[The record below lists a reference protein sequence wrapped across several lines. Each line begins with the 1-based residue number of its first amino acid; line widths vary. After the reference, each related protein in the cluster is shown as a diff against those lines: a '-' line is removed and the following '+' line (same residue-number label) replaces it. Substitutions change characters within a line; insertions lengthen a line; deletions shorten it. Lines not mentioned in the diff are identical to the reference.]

1 MKKVRCNL
9 CDWETDHDNVNG
21 KTRHVDWHK
30 YARVQKRNTTQGDVI
45 WIWTNVIFVEKS
57 RIVKYLEDTCKLQS
71 VKNVRR
77 RKLVNQKEFF
87 DLISKSL
94 DDFYE
99 VNNTLPDNLYD
110 QLKALNDG
118 IYKIEKIYD
127 ELKKEIESWT

>member
-1 MKKVRCNL
+1 MN
-9 CDWETDHDNVNG
+9 
-21 KTRHVDWHK
+21 HK
-30 YARVQKRNTTQGDVI
+30 
-45 WIWTNVIFVEKS
+45 E
-57 RIVKYLEDTCKLQS
+57 L
-71 VKNVRR
+71 
-77 RKLVNQKEFF
+77 F

-127 ELKKEIESWT
+127 ELKKEIES

>member
-1 MKKVRCNL
+1 
-9 CDWETDHDNVNG
+9 
-21 KTRHVDWHK
+21 
-30 YARVQKRNTTQGDVI
+30 
-45 WIWTNVIFVEKS
+45 VIFVEKS
-57 RIVKYLEDTCKLQS
+57 RIVKYSEDTCKLQS

-77 RKLVNQKEFF
+77 KKVVNQKEFF

-127 ELKKEIESWT
+127 ELKKEIES